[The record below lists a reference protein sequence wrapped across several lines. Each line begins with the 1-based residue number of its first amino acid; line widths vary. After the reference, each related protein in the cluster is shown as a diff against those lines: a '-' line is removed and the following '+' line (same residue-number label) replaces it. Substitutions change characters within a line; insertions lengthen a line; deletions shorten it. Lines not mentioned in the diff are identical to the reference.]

1 MFPWLTTTM
10 KMPIPYVALMG
21 TIMEFSAYL
30 GLTVDSQVV
39 SMISSMF
46 LLVGFS
52 FAASTSVSIIS
63 VRERDVIE
71 E

>member
-1 MFPWLTTTM
+1 MFPWLTTTL
-10 KMPIPYVALMG
+10 KIPIPYVALMG
-21 TIMEFSAYL
+21 TIMEFFAYL
-30 GLTVDSQVV
+30 GLTVDVQAV

-46 LLVGFS
+46 LGVGFR

-63 VRERDVIE
+63 VTEREGVE

>member
-21 TIMEFSAYL
+21 TIMEFFAYL

-46 LLVGFS
+46 LWVGFS
-52 FAASTSVSIIS
+52 FTASTSVSIIS
-63 VRERDVIE
+63 VGERDVIE

>member
-21 TIMEFSAYL
+21 TIMEFFAYL

-46 LLVGFS
+46 LWVGFS
-52 FAASTSVSIIS
+52 LAASTSVSIIS

>member
-10 KMPIPYVALMG
+10 KMPIPYVALVG
-21 TIMEFSAYL
+21 TIMEFFAYL

-39 SMISSMF
+39 SMISSM
-46 LLVGFS
+46 LLWVGFS

-63 VRERDVIE
+63 VGEREGVKE
-71 E
+71 

>member
-10 KMPIPYVALMG
+10 KMPIPYVALIG
-21 TIMEFSAYL
+21 TIMEFFAYL

-46 LLVGFS
+46 LWVGFS